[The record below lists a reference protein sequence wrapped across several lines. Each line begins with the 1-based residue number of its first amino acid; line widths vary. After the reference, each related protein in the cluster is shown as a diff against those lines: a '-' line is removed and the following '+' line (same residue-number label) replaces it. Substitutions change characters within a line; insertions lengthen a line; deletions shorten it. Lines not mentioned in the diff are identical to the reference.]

1 MAPRITPTAVGD
13 AGAEA
18 VRAQMPYAAA
28 LQAHNA
34 VGRLNV
40 ATYINRL
47 IKI

>member
-1 MAPRITPTAVGD
+1 V
-13 AGAEA
+13 EA

-47 IKI
+47 IKIQSAVVAPA